1 MSVLGWFLAFVGF
14 VGLVVGLLQMLK
26 GKKLNAVPF
35 RAPSQIAQLGP
46 GAADAKGMVSTEG
59 AVAQQGLLVA
69 PMSGRPCLAYELTIN
84 RKWEKSEMTE
94 NGAQT
99 KKGSDKVFGDY
110 RGGMFA
116 LQDGMGTVLVDASQQ
131 PDASMEKTHSSE
143 MSVGILGIPSTLQF
157 GGFTMGTPSTIMSE
171 GRTLGFEGVEKIVPP
186 SGTLYALGALSM
198 GPQGPVLHTPKG
210 IGTGKLILSTKG
222 RASLVGSTKR
232 NMILGYAIGGVMFVG
247 GTLLG
252 LFGPKPEMSASASS
266 SCTST
271 LTADTV
277 SCDGRLYSADG
288 DDYTWTVPAAGE
300 YTVSLKQPKVKFPID
315 GTITITDEKG
325 EQVGYNDGG
334 APGAEAKVKQHFEA
348 GTYKINVRDFSHTKV
363 KGGFGYHL
371 DITKVEAPAVSSATI
386 TAADIK
392 PADKGGAKT
401 APAAAKLTI
410 NPSSKGIAPAKAPG
424 ATASAPAAAAS
435 APAAKAGAAPSAAP
449 ASAPAAKPGAAPAA
463 PAASAPP
470 AVAPPAKK

>member
-1 MSVLGWFLAFVGF
+1 MSVLGWFLAVVGL

-59 AVAQQGLLVA
+59 TVGQQGLLIA
-69 PMSGRPCLAYELTIN
+69 PMSGKPCLAFELTVN

-110 RGGMFA
+110 KGAIFP
-116 LQDGMGTVLVDASQQ
+116 LQDAQGTVLVDATAQ
-131 PDASMEKTHSSE
+131 PDVSMEKSHGSE
-143 MSVGILGIPSTLQF
+143 MTVGLLGIPSMLQF

-171 GRTLGFEGVEKIVPP
+171 GRTLGFEGVEKIIPP
-186 SGTLYALGALSM
+186 SPTLYALGALAM
-198 GPQGPVLHTPKG
+198 GPQGPVLHTPRG

-232 NMILGYAIGGVMFVG
+232 NMILGYALGGVMFVG

-252 LFGPKPEMSASASS
+252 IFGPAPAPSASN

-271 LTADTV
+271 LSEDTV
-277 SCDGRLYSADG
+277 SCDGRLYASNG
-288 DDYTWTVPAAGE
+288 DDYKWTVPAAGE

-315 GTITITDEKG
+315 GTLTITDAKG
-325 EQVGYNDGG
+325 NQVAYNDGG
-334 APGAEAKVKQHFEA
+334 SPGAEAKVTHDFEA
-348 GTYKINVRDFSHTKV
+348 GTYTVNVRDFSHQKV

-371 DITKVEAPAVSSATI
+371 EITKTEAPAVSSATI
-386 TAADIK
+386 TAGSL
-392 PADKGGAKT
+392 PAASAATPASKVNAKLPAGAK
-401 APAAAKLTI
+401 AAAK
-410 NPSSKGIAPAKAPG
+410 
-424 ATASAPAAAAS
+424 PAAAAS
-435 APAAKAGAAPSAAP
+435 AKPAATAAATANAPAPGKPSAA
-449 ASAPAAKPGAAPAA
+449 APATAAPAAPAA
-463 PAASAPP
+463 PAASA
-470 AVAPPAKK
+470 AKK